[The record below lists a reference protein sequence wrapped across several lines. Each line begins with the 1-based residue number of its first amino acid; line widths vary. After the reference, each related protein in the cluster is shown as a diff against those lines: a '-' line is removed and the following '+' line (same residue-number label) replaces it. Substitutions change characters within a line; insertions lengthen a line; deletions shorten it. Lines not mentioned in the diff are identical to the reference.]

1 MKSKQKRYSV
11 LDKKIRVL
19 LETKRLLAQQV
30 AVLQVDKIRIKN
42 EILLELREELLDK
55 KNIENSMYI

>member
-19 LETKRLLAQQV
+19 LETKRFLEQQV

-42 EILLELREELLDK
+42 EILLELREELLDR